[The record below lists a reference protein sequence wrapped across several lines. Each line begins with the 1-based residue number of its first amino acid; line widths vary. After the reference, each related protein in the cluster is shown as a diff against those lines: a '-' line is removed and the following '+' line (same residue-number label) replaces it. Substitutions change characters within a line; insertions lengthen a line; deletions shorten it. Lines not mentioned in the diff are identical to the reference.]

1 MVVIMLVFVM
11 MMMMVMIVI
20 VVMMMVIM
28 IMVVVMVVIV
38 VVMRLGQPV
47 LLSLPGS
54 PEHPECGPE
63 NNYRRDKLQPGLNG
77 LGGKR
82 FADIHPTER
91 NQPYYGGMRQR
102 RCQSQHHRLFDG
114 PLNSNNKGR
123 HHRLGMP
130 WFQTVQHT

>member
-1 MVVIMLVFVM
+1 MVVIMLVFV
-11 MMMMVMIVI
+11 MMMVMIVI

-28 IMVVVMVVIV
+28 IMVMVVIV

-54 PEHPECGPE
+54 PEHPECGSE
-63 NNYRRDKLQPGLNG
+63 NNNRRDKLQPWLNG
-77 LGGKR
+77 LGSKR

-91 NQPYYGGMRQR
+91 NQPYHGGMRQR
-102 RCQSQHHRLFDG
+102 CCQPQHHRLFDG
-114 PLNSNNKGR
+114 PLNGNNKGR

-130 WFQTVQHT
+130 RFQTVQHTQ

>member
-1 MVVIMLVFVM
+1 MIVVMIVM
-11 MMMMVMIVI
+11 MMMMVVIVI
-20 VVMMMVIM
+20 VVMVVMIMMVM
-28 IMVVVMVVIV
+28 FVTM

-63 NNYRRDKLQPGLNG
+63 NNYRRDKLQPWLNG
-77 LGGKR
+77 SAVNA
-82 FADIHPTER
+82 FVDIHPAER

-102 RCQSQHHRLFDG
+102 CCQPQHHRLFDG

-130 WFQTVQHT
+130 RFQTVQHT